1 MSMELKYPQ
10 WQKPLKAALIEVDPR
25 ELNAKV
31 QVAEM
36 AISSRMQQLESAS
49 VSKDELCALA
59 EGLSAIRVMK
69 KDLQGFHLHA

>member
-1 MSMELKYPQ
+1 MGLQLKYPQ

-25 ELNAKV
+25 ELRAKV

-59 EGLSAIRVMK
+59 EALSAIRVMK
-69 KDLQGFHLHA
+69 KDLQGFHLQA